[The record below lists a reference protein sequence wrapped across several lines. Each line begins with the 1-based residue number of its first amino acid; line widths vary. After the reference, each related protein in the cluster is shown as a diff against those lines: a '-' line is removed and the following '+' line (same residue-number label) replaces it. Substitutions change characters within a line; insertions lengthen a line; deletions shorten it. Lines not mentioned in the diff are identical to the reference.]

1 MDSDFK
7 EDLEKILSVGNR
19 KWKLVDRQHIA
30 RNFARIDSDP
40 RLKRMGKVDLQFSD
54 YYGSRY
60 GGASSEI
67 ISHDK
72 EAGLA
77 YGVFPRC
84 ICTRSNFFLAFFAS
98 RDEIFAICHHCRP
111 KIPMSLDFYG

>member
-1 MDSDFK
+1 
-7 EDLEKILSVGNR
+7 
-19 KWKLVDRQHIA
+19 
-30 RNFARIDSDP
+30 
-40 RLKRMGKVDLQFSD
+40 MGKVDLQFSD

-60 GGASSEI
+60 GGASGEI

-84 ICTRSNFFLAFFAS
+84 ICTRSRLKKKLVKNLRFLQKKNQGPFFHKLS
-98 RDEIFAICHHCRP
+98 IFSLKK
-111 KIPMSLDFYG
+111 KILFMVQ